1 MLSTPSP
8 DTSSSED
15 SEADSSTKNV
25 DDPGRNLL
33 ADLESSV
40 TEAVDEDFEEKD
52 TDESNLLKQQREM
65 SDASVMA
72 DDDDDENDDDD
83 DKDEDEGD
91 DEYDEHREKVGS
103 SSVFFFNTNILVFIV
118 RGSLTMNSNRNVKGF
133 TWMYCTYTIKTTA
146 VCSFVRGAR
155 VA

>member
-15 SEADSSTKNV
+15 SEADSSAKHVN
-25 DDPGRNLL
+25 DPGRNLL

-52 TDESNLLKQQREM
+52 TDESNLLKQQCEM

-72 DDDDDENDDDD
+72 DEDDDDDDDENDDDDDD

-91 DEYDEHREKVGS
+91 DEYEEHRE
-103 SSVFFFNTNILVFIV
+103 TV
-118 RGSLTMNSNRNVKGF
+118 RSF
-133 TWMYCTYTIKTTA
+133 CIFYTTCHI
-146 VCSFVRGAR
+146 FV
-155 VA
+155 VYIF